1 MGHLTVTARNEDEVD
16 ENELLDKVSKVSSTT
31 YNFKEKQTLGQD
43 APPTPVGSNHK
54 KINPKAE
61 LPNMDEREK
70 FWNSEESKEKQR
82 LASDKDRKKSEAKQ
96 LDMERRTREE
106 KESQLRE
113 VAIKERERKI
123 SQIKEKEARVDG
135 IKIEDKKKWEE
146 QQIED
151 AKDEESRQKRAQ
163 ELRRQRSEEAKQ
175 LIGQRSTE
183 ARAVFERHSS
193 QGQMNFKK
201 QQTSSSNI
209 ISVVEEPE
217 SKPVAVS
224 PTPAPAPK
232 EDAINANEVSTE
244 DNIVPPPDSFG
255 NDDNRVNEIQQ
266 QPPDVTGAAS
276 THHQPDLIQDVAAK
290 QGPDITSSAI
300 ASEETKNE

>member
-135 IKIEDKKKWEE
+135 IKIEDKK
-146 QQIED
+146 
-151 AKDEESRQKRAQ
+151 
-163 ELRRQRSEEAKQ
+163 

-224 PTPAPAPK
+224 PTPPAPK

-244 DNIVPPPDSFG
+244 DN
-255 NDDNRVNEIQQ
+255 
-266 QPPDVTGAAS
+266 
-276 THHQPDLIQDVAAK
+276 
-290 QGPDITSSAI
+290 
-300 ASEETKNE
+300 